1 VELGRI
7 CGVKNARKVFWGR
20 VKNGFCK
27 KVVRSTKGINVI
39 FLLHSRK
46 KHAIF
51 FPSFRNSPE
60 RKSRKTMKKSNSLKL
75 LAVEF
80 INALLPV
87 EKLKIRLKVQDKLE
101 SINSN
106 LSYSKLL
113 SKLGLSYIANCDSS
127 SKLVKGKKFEF
138 ATLGLYLAPANKSG
152 RNVCTF
158 AGSCKAPC
166 LDESGR
172 VLMEKRGGKQTI
184 QVARLLKTWLHEFRE
199 DLFNKAICHEIKRE
213 AKLAKK
219 KGIKFCV
226 RLNCTSDIDFSDII
240 ASFPEVQF
248 YDYTK
253 DPNRQSMDNYHLTY
267 SWDSFSKGRL
277 PFYRQALERGQKIAF
292 PVVKADLARILEL
305 PSTLEMD
312 SSDLR
317 FLDSDGH
324 YGILAIK
331 ETGNTQQGIRD
342 GFMLDFDGFKKAVAW
357 IEG

>member
-1 VELGRI
+1 
-7 CGVKNARKVFWGR
+7 
-20 VKNGFCK
+20 
-27 KVVRSTKGINVI
+27 
-39 FLLHSRK
+39 
-46 KHAIF
+46 
-51 FPSFRNSPE
+51 
-60 RKSRKTMKKSNSLKL
+60 MKKLNAYKS

-80 INALLPV
+80 LNAVLPV
-87 EKLKIRLKVQDKLE
+87 EKLKIRLKIQDKLE
-101 SINSN
+101 QIDSG

-113 SKLGLSYIANCDSS
+113 KELGLSYIASCDSS

-138 ATLGLYLAPANKSG
+138 ATLGLYLSPASKSG
-152 RNVCTF
+152 RNVCSF
-158 AGSCKAPC
+158 AGACKAPC

-184 QVARLLKTWLHEFRE
+184 QVARLLKTWLHEFRL
-199 DLFNKAICHEIKRE
+199 DLFNKAICHEIRKE

-219 KGIKFCV
+219 KGQSFCV
-226 RLNCTSDIDFSDII
+226 RLNCTSDLDFSDII
-240 ASFPEVQF
+240 ASFPSVQF

-253 DPNRQSMDNYHLTY
+253 DPNRQAMDNYHLTY

-277 PFYRQALERGQKIAF
+277 PFYRQALERGQKVAF
-292 PVVKADLARILEL
+292 PVVKADLDRILDL

-317 FLDSDGH
+317 FLDGDGE

-342 GFMLDFDGFKKAVAW
+342 GFMLDFDGFKKAIAW

>member
-1 VELGRI
+1 MRTLNPYKSLAI
-7 CGVKNARKVFWGR
+7 DFLNA
-20 VKNGFCK
+20 
-27 KVVRSTKGINVI
+27 VV
-39 FLLHSRK
+39 
-46 KHAIF
+46 
-51 FPSFRNSPE
+51 
-60 RKSRKTMKKSNSLKL
+60 
-75 LAVEF
+75 
-80 INALLPV
+80 PV
-87 EKLKIRLKVQDKLE
+87 EKLKIRLRVQDLLE
-101 SINSN
+101 SIDGN
-106 LSYSKLL
+106 LSYSRLL
-113 SKLGLSYIANCDSS
+113 SDLGLSYIASCDSS

-138 ATLGLYLAPANKSG
+138 ATLGLYLSPAGKSG

-158 AGSCKAPC
+158 AGACKAPC
-166 LDESGR
+166 LDSSGH
-172 VLMEKRGGKQTI
+172 VLLEKRSGKSTI

-199 DLFNKAICHEIKRE
+199 DLFNMAICHEIRKS

-219 KGIKFCV
+219 KAQSFCV
-226 RLNCTSDIDFSDII
+226 RLNCTSDLDFSEII
-240 ASFPEVQF
+240 ESFPEIQF

-292 PVVKADLARILEL
+292 PVVKDDLDRILAL

-317 FLDSDGH
+317 FLDGEGS

-331 ETGNTQQGIRD
+331 ETGNTAQGIRD

>member
-1 VELGRI
+1 
-7 CGVKNARKVFWGR
+7 
-20 VKNGFCK
+20 
-27 KVVRSTKGINVI
+27 
-39 FLLHSRK
+39 
-46 KHAIF
+46 
-51 FPSFRNSPE
+51 
-60 RKSRKTMKKSNSLKL
+60 MKKFNAYKS

-80 INALLPV
+80 INAVLPV
-87 EKLKIRLKVQDKLE
+87 EKLKIRLRVQDKLDQ
-101 SINSN
+101 IDGG

-113 SKLGLSYIANCDSS
+113 SELGLSYIASCDSS
-127 SKLVKGKKFEF
+127 SKLVKGKQYEF
-138 ATLGLYLAPANKSG
+138 STLGLYLAPASKSG
-152 RNVCTF
+152 RNVCGF
-158 AGSCKAPC
+158 AGACKAPC

-184 QVARLLKTWLHEFRE
+184 QVARLLKTWLHEFRI
-199 DLFNKAICHEIKRE
+199 DLFNMAICHEIKRE

-219 KGIKFCV
+219 KGQSFCV
-226 RLNCTSDIDFSDII
+226 RLNCTSDLDFSEII
-240 ASFPEVQF
+240 ASFPEIQF

-253 DPNRQSMDNYHLTY
+253 NPNRQSMDNYHLTY

-292 PVVKADLARILEL
+292 PVVKDDLGRILAL
-305 PSTLEMD
+305 PNTLEMD

-317 FLDSDGH
+317 FLDGDGQ

-342 GFMLDFDGFKKAVAW
+342 GFMLDFDGFKKAIAW